1 MVCSA
6 GHTEV
11 MLEKKKGEDDWGEL
25 AMLTCR
31 SFTFLGLVFSKF
43 TCGDGWRPELGS
55 SKGLAST
62 ERGGV
67 SFTASQ
73 ELLRHGPVARVAVLQ
88 TWPSAKCVQQH
99 QVQSNNPFPVSIGHL
114 DPS

>member
-1 MVCSA
+1 MVMDGGQNS
-6 GHTEV
+6 
-11 MLEKKKGEDDWGEL
+11 
-25 AMLTCR
+25 
-31 SFTFLGLVFSKF
+31 GLRKVWPLREQ
-43 TCGDGWRPELGS
+43 GW
-55 SKGLAST
+55 
-62 ERGGV
+62 V